1 MSRRYSNL
9 LDLPGVSIKDI
20 RTFNKMSNFSTQVSL
35 NTTSRQLELRNVP
48 EKVASAATIFYF
60 SSLRQNVLKI
70 DSLVNVKL
78 SIVQVENVWQASQ
91 PAHSQNFNAQ
101 ERRSAP
107 NLLSSGFFSLQVF
120 QGFSPIFLSLPTDR
134 DVSLQTTVES
144 SLLLVFH
151 KLSADPIH
159 CLPHKA

>member
-48 EKVASAATIFYF
+48 EKVAAATIFYF
-60 SSLRQNVLKI
+60 STLRQNVLKI
-70 DSLVNVKL
+70 DSLANVKL

-120 QGFSPIFLSLPTDR
+120 
-134 DVSLQTTVES
+134 
-144 SLLLVFH
+144 
-151 KLSADPIH
+151 
-159 CLPHKA
+159 

>member
-20 RTFNKMSNFSTQVSL
+20 RTLNKMSNFFKTQVSL

-48 EKVASAATIFYF
+48 EKVAAATIFYF
-60 SSLRQNVLKI
+60 STLRQNVLKI
-70 DSLVNVKL
+70 DSLANVKL

-107 NLLSSGFFSLQVF
+107 NLLSSALFSLQVF
-120 QGFSPIFLSLPTDR
+120 
-134 DVSLQTTVES
+134 
-144 SLLLVFH
+144 
-151 KLSADPIH
+151 
-159 CLPHKA
+159 